1 MIGSIIG
8 GFISKAG
15 ADNAAQANREG
26 AASARA
32 DAQYAANRAEG
43 ATSAWS
49 STGRAALS
57 EIAQLLGL
65 GKVVA
70 GDPISGSGTG
80 RDIPQYALDQSG
92 DRVAGQTDAFGRFK
106 TDPGYQFRMDEGQR
120 ALERGAA
127 ARGGLLS
134 GRTIKATQ
142 KYGQDYASGE
152 YKNYLDRLAALAG
165 AGVSAAGTSAGQG
178 VTAINAGT
186 TTAGNLTAQAAQATA
201 SGYAS
206 LGQGIA
212 GGFKNAFG
220 YATGKGWV

>member
-8 GFISKAG
+8 GLFAKQG

-26 AASARA
+26 AAAARA
-32 DAQYAANRAEG
+32 DAIYAADRAEG

-57 EIAQLLGL
+57 EISQLLGL

-70 GDPISGSGTG
+70 KDPIPGGGTG
-80 RDIPQYALDQSG
+80 RDIQQWELDQTG
-92 DRVAGQTDAFGRFK
+92 DRVAGQKDAFGRWQ
-106 TDPGYQFRMDEGQR
+106 TDPGYQFRMDQGQR

-134 GRTIKATQ
+134 GRTIKATTQ
-142 KYGQDYASGE
+142 YGQDYASGE

-178 VTAINAGT
+178 VGAINAGT
-186 TTAGNLTAQAAQATA
+186 ATAGNLTAQAAQATA

-220 YATGKGWV
+220 FATGKGWI